1 MKKTTSKILV
11 AALALFM
18 AIGIATGSTF
28 AWFSMNTTVT
38 ATGMQVVAKS
48 NSTFLLIKETG
59 SVSGADD
66 AAKAANIQNG
76 GTPADDSDDNPITVA
91 LTVADGDADLY
102 PAKPYNATTDS
113 AKYTTVAGTAS
124 TVADYSTAG
133 VVGNWFTAN
142 SLDPDASDTRIT
154 NDRVLTSFTDY
165 VIKKSVTLTIA
176 AGADDAH
183 HLTVTGTIE
192 AKGLGDA
199 ITSGTAE
206 AGKTYYSFASGVYTK
221 EDVEVGVTD
230 VTGFYAKTAGGSDP
244 DEMDITAV
252 KVLVVTDDDNIVT
265 LSHAQNGSAQSLYG
279 IDDETL
285 TDSTVV
291 VVDIYIYYDG
301 SEAAVYSNNKANLG
315 WATIELQ
322 FDVEVGAG
330 A

>member
-1 MKKTTSKILV
+1 MKKSTTKILV

-48 NSTFLLIKETG
+48 NSTFLLIKET
-59 SVSGADD
+59 SQVTGADA
-66 AAKAANIQNG
+66 AAKAAFIQNG
-76 GTPADDSDDNPITVA
+76 GTPADDTDDNPITVA
-91 LTVADGDADLY
+91 LTVSDGDADLY
-102 PAKPYNATTDS
+102 PAKPYAAGAEAT
-113 AKYTTVAGTAS
+113 KYPTVAASATAV
-124 TVADYSTAG
+124 TTYATAEDA
-133 VVGNWFTAN
+133 GNWFTAN
-142 SLDPDASDTRIT
+142 SLDPDKSADNIT
-154 NDRVLTSFTDY
+154 GDHVLASFTDY

-176 AGADDAH
+176 AGADNAH
-183 HLTVTGTIE
+183 NLTVTGTIE

-199 ITSGTAE
+199 LTSGTAE
-206 AGKTYYSFASGVYTK
+206 AGKTYYSYSAGKYTK
-221 EDVEVGVTD
+221 EAVEVGVTD

-252 KVLVVTDDDNIVT
+252 KVLVVTEADNMTT
-265 LSHAQNGSAQSLYG
+265 LTYAQNGVAQSLYATT
-279 IDDETL
+279 DTTL

-315 WATIELQ
+315 WATIDLQ
-322 FDVEVGAG
+322 FDVAVVTA
-330 A
+330 